1 MIIVEVGK
9 SIEQALKKYKEK
21 YIKLK
26 ISKQLNERKE
36 YEKPTTAKRKI
47 KNKAIYTQKKNKEGD
62 KD

>member
-1 MIIVEVGK
+1 MIIIKVGK

-36 YEKPTTAKRKI
+36 YKKPSIERRKVMS
-47 KNKAIYTQKKNKEGD
+47 KAIYNEEKRRYLD
-62 KD
+62 

>member
-26 ISKQLNERKE
+26 ISKQLNERKK
-36 YEKPTTAKRKI
+36 YEKPSIERRKV
-47 KNKAIYTQKKNKEGD
+47 KSKAIYNEKKRRYLD
-62 KD
+62 

>member
-1 MIIVEVGK
+1 MIIVKVGK

-36 YEKPTTAKRKI
+36 YEKPTTAKRKV
-47 KNKAIYTQKKNKEGD
+47 KNKAIYNEKKRREED
-62 KD
+62 

>member
-36 YEKPTTAKRKI
+36 YEKPTTAKRKV
-47 KNKAIYTQKKNKEGD
+47 KNKAIYNEKKRREED
-62 KD
+62 

>member
-1 MIIVEVGK
+1 MIIIKVGI

-36 YEKPTTAKRKI
+36 YTKPSIERRRVKG
-47 KNKAIYTQKKNKEGD
+47 KAIYNEKRRREED
-62 KD
+62 

>member
-1 MIIVEVGK
+1 MNIVEVGK

-36 YEKPTTAKRKI
+36 YEKPTTAKRKV
-47 KNKAIYTQKKNKEGD
+47 KNKAIYNGKKR
-62 KD
+62 KDLD

>member
-1 MIIVEVGK
+1 MIIIEVGK

-36 YEKPTTAKRKI
+36 YKKPSIERRKVISKAK
-47 KNKAIYTQKKNKEGD
+47 YSQPKKKED
-62 KD
+62 

>member
-36 YEKPTTAKRKI
+36 YEKPTTAKRKV
-47 KNKAIYTQKKNKEGD
+47 KNKAIYNEKKR
-62 KD
+62 KDLD

>member
-36 YEKPTTAKRKI
+36 YEKPTAAKRKV
-47 KNKAIYTQKKNKEGD
+47 KNKAIYNEKKRRD
-62 KD
+62 LD

>member
-36 YEKPTTAKRKI
+36 YEKPTTTKRKI
-47 KNKAIYTQKKNKEGD
+47 KGKAIYNEKKRREIQ
-62 KD
+62 

>member
-1 MIIVEVGK
+1 MIKIEVGK

-36 YEKPTTAKRKI
+36 YEKPSIKKRKVI
-47 KNKAIYTQKKNKEGD
+47 SKAKYSQSKKKED
-62 KD
+62 

>member
-1 MIIVEVGK
+1 MIIIKVGK

-36 YEKPTTAKRKI
+36 YKKPSIERRRVKG
-47 KNKAIYTQKKNKEGD
+47 KAIYNEKRRREED
-62 KD
+62 

>member
-26 ISKQLNERKE
+26 ISKELNERRE
-36 YEKPTTAKRKI
+36 YEKPSIERRKV
-47 KNKAIYTQKKNKEGD
+47 KSKSRYSQSKKKED
-62 KD
+62 